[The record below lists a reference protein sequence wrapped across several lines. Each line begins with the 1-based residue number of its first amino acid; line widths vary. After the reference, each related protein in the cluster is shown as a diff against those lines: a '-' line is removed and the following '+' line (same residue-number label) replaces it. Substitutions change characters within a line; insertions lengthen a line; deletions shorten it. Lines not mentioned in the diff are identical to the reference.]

1 MLGLR
6 GGFSSLYSE
15 PYLLSNQIKLR
26 DKQDEKDTSSDRRYC
41 PLE

>member
-6 GGFSSLYSE
+6 GGSTSLYSKA
-15 PYLLSNQIKLR
+15 YLLSNQIKLR
-26 DKQDEKDTSSDRRYC
+26 NKQDEKDTSSDRRYC